1 MLGNAL
7 CSKNKLFQMPAK
19 LLGIHVGP
27 TAITWSLV
35 DCDFNVLAWDSII
48 WRNKSLKY
56 DIINSV
62 NILNLIFQS
71 KRNLLFYLT
80 LI

>member
-1 MLGNAL
+1 
-7 CSKNKLFQMPAK
+7 MPAT

-48 WRNKSLKY
+48 WQNNSLKY
-56 DIINSV
+56 DIINLV

-71 KRNLLFYLT
+71 KGDLLFYST

>member
-1 MLGNAL
+1 
-7 CSKNKLFQMPAK
+7 MPAT
-19 LLGIHVGP
+19 LLGIYVGP

-35 DCDFNVLAWDSII
+35 DRNFNVLAWDSII
-48 WRNKSLKY
+48 WWNKFPKY
-56 DIINSV
+56 DVIKLV

-71 KRNLLFYLT
+71 KRDLLLYLT